1 VSTQLL
7 NQRLSERRKVRKSL
21 YRQNCVK
28 GFLKMHGL
36 KVGGG
41 KGGSMEMVEVGV
53 EEEEGDSEVG
63 GGRER
68 VAMTA
73 RKKQQMGT
81 NGHAQGRRR

>member
-1 VSTQLL
+1 M
-7 NQRLSERRKVRKSL
+7 
-21 YRQNCVK
+21 K

-41 KGGSMEMVEVGV
+41 KGGSMEMVEIGV